1 MHASGHQ
8 IASHTWG
15 HQDLSKISTEL
26 MESQIYY
33 NEMALRNILGFFP
46 QYMRPPYSSCTAA
59 CTAFLKRAGY
69 HITYFDLDTEDYLHP
84 DAIQISEAYVAG
96 NLTLPN
102 KEWLVIG
109 HDIIQQESY
118 RLTEYMLQHF
128 QRKGFR
134 MVTVGECVGDP
145 PANWYRYPNETA
157 PVTGGGS
164 GSVAAPPPPPP
175 PTAAPPTAA
184 PPPAGPLMNV
194 SQDAKCGPLAN
205 TTCRDS
211 QFGNCC
217 SKNGWCGSRAEYC
230 VEGCLPGFGLCG
242 PGEVRNEAG
251 QLNGGALIPSLDAS
265 CGGAKGYTCAGSRY
279 GDCCSQ
285 AGWW

>member
-15 HQDLSKISTEL
+15 HEDLSKLSTEL
-26 MESQIYY
+26 MENQIYY

-46 QYMRPPYSSCTAA
+46 QYMRPPYSSCNAA

-69 HITYFDLDTEDYLHP
+69 HITLFDLDTEDYLHP

-96 NLTLPN
+96 NLTRPN
-102 KEWLVIG
+102 REWLVIG

-118 RLTEYMLQHF
+118 RLTEYMLQQF
-128 QRKGFR
+128 QRRSFR

-145 PANWYRYPNETA
+145 PANWYRYPNATDA
-157 PVTGGGS
+157 DAA
-164 GSVAAPPPPPP
+164 AAPPPPPP
-175 PTAAPPTAA
+175 PQAAAPR
-184 PPPAGPLMNV
+184 AGPPMDV
-194 SQDAKCGPLAN
+194 SRDAKCGPPAN
-205 TTCRDS
+205 ATCRDS

-217 SKNGWCGSRAEYC
+217 SQNGWCGSRAEYC
-230 VEGCLPGFGLCG
+230 VEGCQAGFGLCG
-242 PGEVRNEAG
+242 PGEVRNAAG
-251 QLNGGALIPSLDAS
+251 QPNGGALIPSLDAS
-265 CGGAKGYTCAGSRY
+265 CGGTKGYTCAGSRY
-279 GDCCSQ
+279 GECCSQ